1 MIGGVLGHPRLV
13 VLLVA
18 LLTIAALVGLRKGLT
33 LDASGFTFI
42 ERNGTAMEDFRRS
55 QRHFGSDE
63 YFILAVGEE
72 EIFAPEVL
80 KRLRALHQRLA
91 AMEGVVEVVSL
102 INVPYARSIPGGAS
116 LEALLPADLDDLD
129 RIAEARRVVTADR
142 LYAGNVVSADGR
154 TAALNVRLGPGLD
167 SDRRTALSRRIY
179 DACQSAGF
187 RESWF
192 AGDPFIQL
200 RAVEAIRRDLT
211 VFLPLTL
218 LMIAGLLWWS
228 FRSVRAMLIPLLTIG
243 IGLIWLLG
251 LMAAMRAHFTI
262 LALMLPTLMLAIGCS
277 YMIHVVNQIG
287 LVAATR
293 ETAGKLE
300 VVGEAV
306 RFIAVPVVVSA
317 LTIIAGFLSLAF
329 TDIPSIRETSIYAAL
344 GAGFTMILSLTFL
357 PACLLLWP
365 GERVSFHVGLDGG
378 SVRRLEQLGR
388 WATTRQKVLYL
399 VTALIVVCSLAGI
412 GRIVIDIDYFH
423 FFKPN
428 SDTTIGLD
436 QISRRLSGGVT
447 MSLVVET
454 GRPDGM
460 VDPVM
465 MQRLSL
471 LQRQVETYRDPD
483 GRGVDQ
489 TLSAADFLRHIHR
502 AFNQQDPAAGDLP
515 ADPDLLDELLSDR
528 SQLRG
533 FLSTDGSAARILV
546 RSNLSGSQS
555 MAAAIAE
562 IEREGREIFPQSR
575 VYATG
580 TMVLLNRTSDS
591 IAREQILSV
600 SLALVT
606 IFLMLAILFRSFR
619 VGLTA
624 LVPNLIPIL
633 FFFGFMGWSGIPLNL
648 TTSLVASVVL
658 GLAVDNAVQFIVR
671 FRRLQ
676 KENETIPEAIVHS
689 LRYSGRPIIC
699 ANVALAA
706 TFTIFAASNFEP
718 IGSFGLLSAVTILGC
733 LVEDLVL
740 LPARLTSPVFRT

>member
-1 MIGGVLGHPRLV
+1 MMTVALRHPRLV
-13 VLLVA
+13 VLIVV
-18 LLTIAALVGLRKGLT
+18 LLTVAAVVGLRNGLT
-33 LDASGFTFI
+33 LDASGFTFT
-42 ERNGTAMEDFRRS
+42 ERNGPAMDDFRRA

-63 YFILAVGEE
+63 YFIIAIGEDDV
-72 EIFAPEVL
+72 FAPAVL
-80 KRLRALHQRLA
+80 KRLRDLHRQLA

-102 INVPYARSIPGGAS
+102 SNVPYARSMPDGAS
-116 LEALLPADLDDLD
+116 LEALLPADLDDLT
-129 RIAEARRVVTADR
+129 RIAEARRVVTGDR

-167 SDRRTALSRRIY
+167 SVRRTALSRRIY
-179 DACQSAGF
+179 DACRSAGF
-187 RESWF
+187 KDTWF

-200 RAVEAIRRDLT
+200 RAVEAIRRDLM

-251 LMAAMRAHFTI
+251 LMAAMQAHFTI
-262 LALMLPTLMLAIGCS
+262 LALMLPTLMQAIGCS

-287 LVAATR
+287 LVAASR
-293 ETAGKLE
+293 SGIGKLE

-306 RFIAVPVVVSA
+306 RFIAVPVIVSA
-317 LTIIAGFLSLAF
+317 LTIIAGFLSLSF
-329 TDIPSIRETSIYAAL
+329 TDIPAIRETSLYAAL
-344 GAGFTMILSLTFL
+344 GAAFTMLLSLTFL

-365 GERVSFHVGLDGG
+365 GERVSFYVGLDGTA
-378 SVRRLEQLGR
+378 VRRLERLGR

-399 VTALIVVCSLAGI
+399 ITALIVIFSLVGI
-412 GRIVIDIDYFH
+412 RRIVIDIDYFH

-447 MSLVVET
+447 MSLVVES
-454 GRPDGM
+454 GKPEGM

-465 MQRLSL
+465 VKQLAR
-471 LQRQVETYRDPD
+471 LQRKVETYRDPD

-489 TLSAADFLRHIHR
+489 TLSAADFLSHAHR
-502 AFNQQDPAAGDLP
+502 AFNQQNPGAGDLP
-515 ADPDLLDELLSDR
+515 DDPGLLDDLLSDR

-533 FLSTDGSAARILV
+533 FLSDDGSAARILV

-562 IEREGREIFPQSR
+562 IEREGREIFPQYR

-591 IAREQILSV
+591 IAGEQIFSV

-676 KENETIPEAIVHS
+676 RENETIPEAIVHS
-689 LRYSGRPIIC
+689 LRFSGRPIVC
-699 ANVALAA
+699 ANIALAA

-740 LPARLTSPVFRT
+740 LPARLTSSVFRT